1 MRRPIIH
8 RGRVSV
14 QTLVIGTATLVGG
27 ALAIPSFV
35 KLGDQATLTTVA
47 PSQPAAMEQET
58 QATARPWPGL
68 AGIPAAADA
77 SPEIAD
83 EPASQSAPPEKP
95 LATASPARDAS
106 GDVAGNRSVDPPSIR
121 KVEVFYA
128 TDRHLYKATDLHLWI
143 TTLVPAGLAVLI
155 SSLTIAGAVF
165 GRRRWWWG
173 GAALISLCVSFLV
186 CGQAVIKSSTLTRLA
201 KEDSAWFSSR
211 RKPMTKDY
219 PLNLGTSQVSIP
231 PVHRPGQIE
240 SPSVWLLE
248 FREDEGR
255 HLMIQRI
262 EALDA
267 TSFYS
272 KLDQRIARDVQASA
286 MIYIHGFNVAFD
298 EALRRT
304 AQLSVD
310 IGFSGAP
317 ILYSWPSRGQLTWY
331 RSDQD
336 DADWSAAHLE
346 RFLADIRQ
354 RTGVKKLHL
363 IAHSMGNRTLVGGLE
378 LLGLRYPRQQP
389 MINQIVMAAPDL
401 DSEEFAARYAEGVE
415 RCGERTTIYTSST
428 DRALIASVKV
438 NGQKRLG
445 LVSAIPSVT
454 DNPDFDFVDVTPID
468 TSLLGHSYY
477 GNHPLMIQEL
487 GTLLRGEI
495 RPEQRHWLTIKNAQQ
510 RPPIWHFVP
519 QLAKGVAAQR

>member
-1 MRRPIIH
+1 
-8 RGRVSV
+8 
-14 QTLVIGTATLVGG
+14 VIGTATLVGG

-272 KLDQRIARDVQASA
+272 KLDQRIARDDQASA

-336 DADWSAAHLE
+336 DADWSCSSGT
-346 RFLADIRQ
+346 FP
-354 RTGVKKLHL
+354 G
-363 IAHSMGNRTLVGGLE
+363 
-378 LLGLRYPRQQP
+378 RYPPTNRSQET
-389 MINQIVMAAPDL
+389 APDRSL
-401 DSEEFAARYAEGVE
+401 D
-415 RCGERTTIYTSST
+415 GESNAGRRVGTSGATLSPTAT
-428 DRALIASVKV
+428 DDQPDRHGGSRS
-438 NGQKRLG
+438 RLG
-445 LVSAIPSVT
+445 GIRCSLRRRGGTLRRTYHHLYLLDRSRLDRFGESERAE
-454 DNPDFDFVDVTPID
+454 TPW
-468 TSLLGHSYY
+468 LGECHPLGH
-477 GNHPLMIQEL
+477 
-487 GTLLRGEI
+487 R
-495 RPEQRHWLTIKNAQQ
+495 
-510 RPPIWHFVP
+510 
-519 QLAKGVAAQR
+519 